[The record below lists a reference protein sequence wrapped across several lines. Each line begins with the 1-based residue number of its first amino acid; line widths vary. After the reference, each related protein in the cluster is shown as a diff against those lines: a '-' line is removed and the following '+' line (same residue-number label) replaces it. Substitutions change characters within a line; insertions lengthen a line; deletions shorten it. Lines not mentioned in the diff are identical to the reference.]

1 MLLLRSGLDWPVNFA
16 RELACKL
23 LMIPTQ
29 ITRDSNYY
37 SVGCLACIIL
47 LLSGSSQY
55 YSYMANLSSDNSAYG
70 QEQGL
75 EVDDGRVNL
84 QLGQEQSVD
93 DEGSEVS
100 SHVDTPSATTP
111 REDDTSEDKQPPPP
125 EQAQPPPPEQAQPDS
140 DTSST
145 PREDDTSEDKQPPPP
160 EQAQPPPPEQAQP
173 PPPEQAQ

>member
-1 MLLLRSGLDWPVNFA
+1 MLLLRSGSDWPVVFA

-29 ITRDSNYY
+29 ITSDCNYY

-55 YSYMANLSSDNSAYG
+55 YYYMANLSSDKSAYG
-70 QEQGL
+70 QEEGL

-84 QLGQEQSVD
+84 QRGQEQSVD
-93 DEGSEVS
+93 DEGSEDS
-100 SHVDTPSATTP
+100 SHVDTPSPTTP
-111 REDDTSEDKQPPPP
+111 REDDTSEDKQP
-125 EQAQPPPPEQAQPDS
+125 PPPPEQAQPDS

-145 PREDDTSEDKQPPPP
+145 PR
-160 EQAQPPPPEQAQP
+160 
-173 PPPEQAQ
+173 

>member
-100 SHVDTPSATTP
+100 SHVDTPSPT
-111 REDDTSEDKQPPPP
+111 R
-125 EQAQPPPPEQAQPDS
+125 
-140 DTSST
+140 

-173 PPPEQAQ
+173 PPPEQAQPPPPEQAQPPPPEQAQPPPPEQAQPDSDTSS